1 MSDQETRTGG
11 RPSAVPVATAI
22 LLLAAGAYT
31 GAYLKCARPIRYEIW
46 SAIPVG
52 SPTSFVKLE
61 IEGVGPAA
69 EPWLRWAFG
78 PLEALDRCVRP
89 GVWAPR

>member
-1 MSDQETRTGG
+1 MSDPETRTGG
-11 RPSAVPVATAI
+11 HPSAWPVATAI

-31 GAYLKCARPIRYEIW
+31 GAYLRFARPVRYEVW
-46 SAIPVG
+46 GFVTVG

-61 IEGVGPAA
+61 IEGVGPVA
-69 EPWLRWAFG
+69 EPWLRMAFG

-89 GVWAPR
+89 EVWAPR